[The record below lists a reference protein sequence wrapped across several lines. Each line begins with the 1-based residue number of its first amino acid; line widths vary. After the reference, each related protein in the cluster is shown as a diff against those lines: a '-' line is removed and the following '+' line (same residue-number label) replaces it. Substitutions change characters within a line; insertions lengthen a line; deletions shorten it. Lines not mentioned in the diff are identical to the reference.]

1 MADGD
6 DELED
11 LDAAW
16 GAALNEQK
24 GTDGEDEDLAADWGA
39 ALAERSEE
47 AHV

>member
-24 GTDGEDEDLAADWGA
+24 GTDGEDEDLA
-39 ALAERSEE
+39 RSEE
-47 AHV
+47 HTSELQSH